1 MQNHTEEQNP
11 RRRASFKTPRET
23 SDHVGPL
30 SGVLG
35 GSTSPNYFSY
45 CTAVALHFPVLKT
58 QVSTRVLSDVSEG
71 FTDFLCS
78 VATTRLGTRRCGVEH
93 VGTQGH
99 AGHRQGGRR
108 RLQRGAQKA
117 GGGTAARAER
127 SARAMHAQAA
137 RSALWHTAPCTAADA
152 GAARTAC
159 TVCAACVQA
168 STAYPR
174 ELSWW
179 ERGHHH
185 LAVFLL
191 TVPLG
196 ISRRSLLGL
205 GLLRP
210 LPRGPPRV
218 PGEVQGC
225 RGRRQGRAPHRHRQQ
240 RPSGHAQERCDA
252 RR

>member
-1 MQNHTEEQNP
+1 MRFPLQCGHN
-11 RRRASFKTPRET
+11 TPRHA
-23 SDHVGPL
+23 SLRRGACRHPR
-30 SGVLG
+30 S
-35 GSTSPNYFSY
+35 
-45 CTAVALHFPVLKT
+45 CRT
-58 QVSTRVLSDVSEG
+58 QARRSAQ
-71 FTDFLCS
+71 
-78 VATTRLGTRRCGVEH
+78 ATTWSAKSGWWYGGACG
-93 VGTQGH
+93 
-99 AGHRQGGRR
+99 
-108 RLQRGAQKA
+108 
-117 GGGTAARAER
+117 AER
-127 SARAMHAQAA
+127 V
-137 RSALWHTAPCTAADA
+137 RSALWHTEPCTAADA

-179 ERGHHH
+179 ERGHHY

-191 TVPLG
+191 TVVPLG